1 MDEYLSNN
9 YENLKDLV
17 KALIVPTSHPKY
29 SAAYIHMRVYRYVIQ
44 VCEML
49 GIGWEYNQR
58 IRTAVMGNG
67 VEVHPNN
74 VVAWFDIKANH
85 FRNMRT
91 EYLRGAEAWNKLE
104 SEKNQGSLMGE
115 KAIFYDILTYFL
127 YKDDESTTEVLPHVD
142 QAIRKMSARSFYN
155 QCKRITG

>member
-1 MDEYLSNN
+1 MDEYLSNS

-17 KALIVPTSHPKY
+17 KALIAPTSHPKY
-29 SAAYIHMRVYRYVIQ
+29 SAAYIHMQVYRYVIQ

-58 IRTAVMGNG
+58 IRTAVVGNG

-74 VVAWFDIKANH
+74 VVAWFDIKANQ
-85 FRNMRT
+85 FCNMRT

-104 SEKNQGSLMGE
+104 SEKNQGSLMG

-127 YKDDESTTEVLPHVD
+127 YKDDESTTDVPPHVD

-155 QCKRITG
+155 QCKCITG